1 MIETFNYKNGIRVA
15 VEHIPTAKTVSC
27 FFDFNAGSI
36 YEKSNEYG
44 IAHLIE
50 HLMFSGTKTRNKAKI
65 RTDLDNIGTIFNAST
80 SISKTRFY
88 IKNIVEYFET
98 GFSIYADILQ
108 NTLFSQ
114 PNIAKEKKI
123 VKDEIIRYKDINHD
137 VLAEATRGVYF
148 KGTGYDNN
156 ILGTSESLDAI
167 TRSQIVNF
175 YKSRY
180 TPNNMIVSFAGN
192 ITSAKAK
199 KLLDTYLTEEFLS
212 RKSSEYVEYK
222 DQIYV
227 PTKDIAVTN
236 KKAEQCQVMIK
247 FPAPNCLNNM
257 YYATYILAN
266 ILGAD
271 SSSRLFKVIRE
282 DYGLVYNISCYL
294 EECPIGG
301 IINIYF
307 ATSYENVELAL
318 SLIKQELMKIRKYGV
333 KDSELEFEKQKL
345 KISLLTNSED
355 TLSCAVGNAI
365 DLFKHHKCFDIEDAV
380 AQFVNVT
387 KKQVNDAA
395 KVFLNTSNACFGI
408 LGTKVN
414 SKIFK
419 DFEIL

>member
-15 VEHIPTAKTVSC
+15 VESIPTAKTISC
-27 FFDFNAGSI
+27 FFDFNAGTI
-36 YEKSNEYG
+36 YEKPNERG

-50 HLMFSGTKTRNKAKI
+50 HLIFSGTKDRNKAKI
-65 RTDLDNIGTIFNAST
+65 RNDLDNIGTIFNAST

-98 GFSIYADILQ
+98 GFSIYCDLLQ
-108 NTLFSQ
+108 NTLFS
-114 PNIAKEKKI
+114 PNNIAKEKNI

-137 VLAEATRGVYF
+137 ILSEATRGIYF

-156 ILGTSESLDAI
+156 ILGTSESLDSI
-167 TRSQIVNF
+167 TRSQILNF
-175 YKSRY
+175 YRSRY
-180 TPNNMIVSFAGN
+180 TPNNLIVSFAGN
-192 ITSAKAK
+192 ITVREAKR
-199 KLLDTYLTEEFLS
+199 LLDKYLTPEFLD
-212 RKSSEYVEYK
+212 RKKTDFIEYK
-222 DQIYV
+222 DHIFV
-227 PTKDIAVTN
+227 PTKDIVAVN
-236 KKAEQCQVMIK
+236 KKAEQCQVLIK

-257 YYATYILAN
+257 YYATSILTN

-282 DYGLVYNISCYL
+282 DNGLVYNISCFL

-301 IINIYF
+301 VINIYF
-307 ATSYENVELAL
+307 ATSYENVPVAL
-318 SLIKQELMKIRKYGV
+318 SLIKQELEKIKKYGV

-355 TLSCAVGNAI
+355 SLSCAVGNAV
-365 DLFKHHKCFDIEDAV
+365 DLFKHHRCFDIEDAV
-380 AQFVNVT
+380 SFYANVT
-387 KKQVNDAA
+387 KKQVNEVARL
-395 KVFLNTSNACFGI
+395 FLKTAHACFGI

-419 DFEIL
+419 DFELL